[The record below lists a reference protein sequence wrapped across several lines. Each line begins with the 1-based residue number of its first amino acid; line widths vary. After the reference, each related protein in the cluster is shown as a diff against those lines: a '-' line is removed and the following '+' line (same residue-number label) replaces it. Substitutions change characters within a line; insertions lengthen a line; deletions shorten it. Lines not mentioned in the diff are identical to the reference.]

1 MLTKTIATND
11 FLRKYDIDVNN
22 VHLDLEYMMF
32 LIDKPSSTI
41 LRVVNNTESLSRVI
55 EECTRR
61 NAEFRL

>member
-41 LRVVNNTESLSRVI
+41 LRVVNNTESLSKVF